1 MDDFLSAVG
10 KLTVDVGSGWISR
23 YEAGVL
29 AVGDVVRSESD
40 AGSAHRVAFNGEYL
54 CDGSLVVAGDTFA
67 VQVERL
73 EPESPPPPFPE
84 RGDEAT
90 ELLSFSI
97 RVGSVELSLG
107 ELSGVGRLSFINLR
121 RREGGSED
129 AELVVA
135 GVALAAGKVVVI
147 DERLGLRVTR
157 RLARPFEEACLRTT
171 GSLLGP
177 GYSAE
182 PIKDYDFKRPDC
194 FTKRGIDRAREL
206 HLEFLRSLQARLPAS
221 AKYALSEIDQLCYR
235 EWTQALPGSGRKHSL
250 LGSSRG
256 RSREEGRAGLPAKLL
271 VEPLGAGGRL
281 GEEVAAAMREWAE
294 AENKVASAESRPI
307 IVSLGGSALSLLD
320 EDPGLEILASCLRNG
335 WKRVADLRLSPAR
348 EVGERVPGDE
358 TAYPNEMILYALI
371 ESADG
376 GRLELVYP
384 LRSLEACFTALNA

>member
-29 AVGDVVRSESD
+29 APGDVVRSETD
-40 AGSAHRVAFNGEYL
+40 AGSAHRVGYNGEYL

-67 VQVERL
+67 VRMERL
-73 EPESPPPPFPE
+73 EPEAPPPPFPE

-90 ELLSFSI
+90 ELLPFAI
-97 RVGSVELSLG
+97 RVGNVEVPLG
-107 ELSGVGRLSFINLR
+107 ELSGAGRLSFINLR

-135 GVALAAGKVVVI
+135 GLSLAAGKVVVI
-147 DERLGLRVTR
+147 DEKLGLRVTR
-157 RLARPFEEACLRTT
+157 RLFRPFEEACLRTT

-194 FTKRGIDRAREL
+194 FTKRGIDRAREV
-206 HLEFLRSLQARLPAS
+206 HLEFLRSLQARIPSAS
-221 AKYALSEIDQLCYR
+221 KYALAEIDQLCYR
-235 EWTQALPGSGRKHSL
+235 EWTQILPGSGRKHAL
-250 LGSSRG
+250 LGSSLG
-256 RSREEGRAGLPAKLL
+256 RPREDSRPGLPARLL
-271 VEPLGAGGRL
+271 VEPLGSEGRL
-281 GEEVAAAMREWAE
+281 GEDSAAAIREYAEAQLKVAA
-294 AENKVASAESRPI
+294 AESRPVI
-307 IVSLGGSALSLLD
+307 LSLGGSALSLLD

-335 WKRVADLRLSPAR
+335 WKRVADLRLSAAR
-348 EVGERVPGDE
+348 GISEEAPGDE
-358 TAYPNEMILYALI
+358 AAYPNEMILYALL
-371 ESADG
+371 ESPDG
-376 GRLELVYP
+376 GKLEIVYP